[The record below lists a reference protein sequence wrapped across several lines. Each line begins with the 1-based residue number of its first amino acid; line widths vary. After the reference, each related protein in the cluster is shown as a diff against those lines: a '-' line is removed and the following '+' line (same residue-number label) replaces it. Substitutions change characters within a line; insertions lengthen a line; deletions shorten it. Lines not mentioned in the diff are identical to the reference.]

1 MESHPRN
8 HYSSGKVTSKSCE
21 LHQHQWSLAFT
32 GPSQN
37 LQNTSKTLRK
47 PWVEPSR
54 GPIEP
59 SRDRKVTQGS
69 GKGDPET
76 MKSHPR
82 NEYSSEK
89 VISKSSQSLRTSAV
103 SRRPAEGGGGNLP
116 ITCKDSLICPRLQA
130 TSRRSAADYL
140 VFCIII
146 TGIII
151 IVGAV
156 SPSVFFTQTGALG
169 KNATHNSEAG

>member
-32 GPSQN
+32 GPSRN

-54 GPIEP
+54 GPSEP

-69 GKGDPET
+69 RKSDPET
-76 MKSHPR
+76 MESHPR

-89 VISKSSQSLRTSAV
+89 VISKSCERHQHQWSFAFTGPSQNLYNTSKTLRKPWV
-103 SRRPAEGGGGNLP
+103 EPSRGPNEPSRDRKVTQGSG
-116 ITCKDSLICPRLQA
+116 KDDPETMKKS
-130 TSRRSAADYL
+130 
-140 VFCIII
+140 
-146 TGIII
+146 
-151 IVGAV
+151 
-156 SPSVFFTQTGALG
+156 SP
-169 KNATHNSEAG
+169 E